1 MWCATSLYLTSHTH
15 THTLSLSLSRS
26 LSLPPFLS
34 CPAPCIIVFSPV
46 SLVPLRFLLSF
57 SVPLFLSFLPSYLL
71 SSFPSL
77 LFSPALFLFALPS
90 SPCLSSP
97 LLSVPLFYR
106 SFLSSPLLCFCLS
119 CALIDSLSQFK
130 TLMELSQVL
139 SWEMRFSSVTVFSM
153 LD

>member
-15 THTLSLSLSRS
+15 THTHSLSLSLSRS

-57 SVPLFLSFLPSYLL
+57 SVPLFLSFLPSSLL

-90 SPCLSSP
+90 SLCLSST
-97 LLSVPLFYR
+97 L
-106 SFLSSPLLCFCLS
+106 LSSPLLCFCLS
-119 CALIDSLSQFK
+119 CALIDSVSQFK